1 MTPPNIRTKLGLG
14 LLSILAAAGL
24 CGFAGQ
30 ARFGDPDDGWANQP
44 EFATSRAICRRFK
57 TLAVPASDMPDPAT
71 AATLK
76 GCSSEA
82 LYYGIGVKRDPV
94 KARQCAIL
102 ELNDPD
108 NRDGVFSGT
117 GMLMT
122 IYATGFG
129 AKKDLDLATHMAC
142 NTWGAPVDTDIL
154 VHALQTRKT
163 VPDPTP
169 FDYCY
174 DVNQGASDVSMPV
187 CAWHEQRRTKAVR
200 DVKVQALTA
209 AWTAEESAAHDQL
222 LKAQGAFLE
231 LRQMNERGAG
241 TINRSATARF
251 EMELEDDRLALLQR
265 MTASKGPTASPA
277 QRTAAD
283 TALNQF
289 YRNLMPLLP
298 QKEMVDYDV
307 TKPGVREAQRAW
319 IAYRDAWL
327 ALAAVKWPN
336 ASQDGL
342 ATYLTRKRLG
352 HLHCDAYHNGD
363 ERFEQ
368 ECG

>member
-1 MTPPNIRTKLGLG
+1 MTSSSTTRLSLG
-14 LLSILAAAGL
+14 LLFVVIALGL

-30 ARFGDPDDGWANQP
+30 SHFGDPRDGWANEP
-44 EFATSRAICRRFK
+44 KFAKSRAVCRRLK
-57 TLAVPASDMPDPAT
+57 PLSVPVGDGPDAATTLA
-71 AATLK
+71 LK

-82 LYYGIGVKRDPV
+82 LYYGIGVTRDVV

-102 ELNDPD
+102 EIDDPERQNDI
-108 NRDGVFSGT
+108 FAGT

-142 NTWGAPVDTDIL
+142 VTWGAPVDTDML
-154 VHALQTRKT
+154 VQSLQTRKT
-163 VPDPTP
+163 VPDPEL

-174 DVNQGASDVSMPV
+174 DVAQGASDVSMPV

-200 DVKVQALTA
+200 DVKLQALTA
-209 AWTAEESAAHDQL
+209 AWTTEESTAHDQL

-241 TINRSATARF
+241 TINRSATALF

-265 MTASKGPTASPA
+265 MTAGKGPTATPT

-289 YRNLMPLLP
+289 SRALMPRLP
-298 QKEMVDYDV
+298 QKEMVDYDI
-307 TKPGVREAQRAW
+307 TKPGVRETQRAW

-327 ALAAVKWPN
+327 ALVAVKWPN
-336 ASQDGL
+336 ASRDGL